1 MLTKASVRA
10 WLEQNFFL
18 RVHMT
23 LILGGTFLAGLI
35 TTRLLMDAGVNRLA
49 LRYLAAVA
57 AAYFIF
63 LVLIR
68 LWLAY
73 VGSGGQG
80 YDFTGDGIETCEQFV
95 PSPRFK
101 GGGSS
106 GSWGSVDLNL
116 GGDAD
121 DLVVIVLLVVI
132 VICLAG
138 FAIYFIY
145 TAPALLSEAAFEAA
159 LAASLVRQTRN
170 ASCGWMGLIFRKTAL
185 PFALVLALSGVL
197 GWVEQKRCPAARR
210 LREAISCAK
219 SPQPPEVAAQVQ

>member
-10 WLEQNFFL
+10 WLEGRFFL

-23 LILGGTFLAGLI
+23 LILGGTFLAGLV
-35 TTRLLMDAGVNRLA
+35 TTRLLMDAGVNLLA
-49 LRYLAAVA
+49 LRYVAAVA
-57 AAYFIF
+57 AAYFVF
-63 LVLIR
+63 LILIR

-80 YDFTGDGIETCEQFV
+80 YDFTGDGIETCERFV
-95 PSPRFK
+95 SAPRFK

-106 GSWGSVDLNL
+106 GSWGNVDLNL

-121 DLVVIVLLVVI
+121 DLVVIV
-132 VICLAG
+132 ICLA
-138 FAIYFIY
+138 FIY

-159 LAASLVRQTRN
+159 LAASLVRGAKN

-185 PFALVLALSGVL
+185 PFVLVLALSGVL
-197 GWVEQKRCPAARR
+197 GWVAQKRCPAARR
-210 LREAISCAK
+210 LREAIGCAK
-219 SPQPPEVAAQVQ
+219 SPQAPEVAAQVQ